1 MRNLKIKLKIST
13 ITLILLLTFAAIF
26 VALPIIKAQ
35 DKPSEVPTYIYVS
48 VSPNPIGV
56 AQVVYVNAFLS
67 KPAPTTGLGG
77 SGDRYENITVE
88 MIDPE
93 GGKTVFGP
101 YLADAVG
108 GIWLSYTPD
117 KVGEYTF
124 QAFYP
129 GQYLEE
135 VVPGLFGPPDP
146 SWIGSYMQPS
156 VSEVVTLVVQADPV
170 TPIYETPSLPD
181 EYWSRPIY
189 STNWGWGQL
198 GGSWFGLAAPA
209 FATTGNY
216 DATGNFQPYSEAPNT
231 AHIMWTKPTH
241 FGGQPGLPIS
251 SDQMS
256 QYMSTTIATNFFEPV
271 ILNGILYYT
280 HVTGPTAVE
289 TSWEAVDLRT
299 GETLW
304 SREPGITGNEVVRM
318 GQILRFH
325 AIQEYGSWA
334 FLYGAETAAFFGG
347 GNFYNIYD
355 PMSGE
360 FIANIT
366 SIQNVPYMMDFEEE
380 QQGTILA
387 HYTSGGN
394 LFLWNSTKLM
404 MSASFDQITIRPM
417 GTYDWASGVE
427 WSVPLPTELN
437 GIPISLM
444 ISARTPEVILLRQQP
459 SPGMF
464 VELSYGYQ
472 IAAGY
477 DPKTGYL
484 IWGPI
489 NQTIPYLQDVA
500 LVAAGEGVYVLHNK
514 DTNEAY
520 GYSLGTGNFLWG
532 PVKLVGTG
540 WSHLARSADIA
551 YGMVYIWDLGGYCTA
566 IDLQTGEIQWT
577 FTRGS
582 AGYDT
587 PFGVYP
593 LWYNDAIADGKIYLS
608 EGTMYTPP
616 LHPARTVCINATS
629 GELIWSI
636 LSYSGRVPPA
646 IADGYMVIWNSFDN
660 QIYTFG
666 KGPSKT
672 TVSAGPKVTTW
683 GSSVV
688 IEGTV
693 TDESPGTKDYD
704 RKARFPNGVPAIADE
719 YMSEWMEYVYMQQVC
734 PEFFTGVEVVL
745 ETLDPNNNFYE
756 IGRVTT
762 DAYGMFKLLWEPPVP
777 GEYTIIATFE
787 GSDSYWHSYAET
799 AIGVTE
805 APSPAVPIEPE
816 PTEPEPTEPEP
827 TESEPPSPAQAIEPE
842 PTEPAEAPLFSTTD
856 LAIIAAVAVAVVIG
870 IAAYWALRKR
880 K

>member
-1 MRNLKIKLKIST
+1 MQKLRTRSKIST
-13 ITLILLLTFAAIF
+13 IALVLLLTFAAMF
-26 VALPIIKAQ
+26 VAFSIANAQ

-48 VSPNPIGV
+48 VNPNPVGV
-56 AQVVYVNAFLS
+56 EQIVYVNAFLS

-77 SGDRYENITVE
+77 AGDRYENITIE
-88 MIDPE
+88 MIDPNE
-93 GGKTVFGP
+93 DKTVFGP
-101 YLADAVG
+101 AKADAVG
-108 GIWLSYTPD
+108 GVWFTFTPTE
-117 KVGEYTF
+117 VGEYTF

-129 GQYLEE
+129 GQYLKES
-135 VVPGLFGPPDP
+135 VPGFFGPPDP

-156 VSEVVTLVVQADPV
+156 ESEVVTLVVQADPV
-170 TPIYETPSLPD
+170 TPIYQTPSLPE

-189 STNWGWGQL
+189 STNWNWGQL

-280 HVTGPTAVE
+280 HVAGPTAVE

-394 LFLWNSTKLM
+394 LVLWNSTKLM

-477 DPKTGYL
+477 DTKTGDL
-484 IWGPI
+484 LWGPI

-500 LVAAGEGVYVLHNK
+500 LVAAGDGVYVLHNK

-520 GYSLGTGNFLWG
+520 GYSLENGTNLWG
-532 PVKLVGTG
+532 PVKLQGTA

-551 YGMVYIWDLGGYCTA
+551 YGMVYIWDLGGYMNALNLT
-566 IDLQTGEIQWT
+566 TGEIEWT

-587 PFGVYP
+587 PYGVYP
-593 LWYNDAIADGKIYLS
+593 IWYNDAIADGKIFLS
-608 EGTMYTPP
+608 EGTMYDPP
-616 LHPARTVCINATS
+616 LHPARTIAVNCTD
-629 GELIWSI
+629 GTLVWDI
-636 LSYSGRVPPA
+636 LSYSGRVPIA
-646 IADGYMVIWNSFDN
+646 IADGYAVQWNSFDC

-666 KGPSKT
+666 KGQTKT
-672 TVSAGPKVTTW
+672 TVEAPLTAVPL
-683 GSSVV
+683 GSSV
-688 IEGTV
+688 IIRGTV
-693 TDESPGTKDYD
+693 TDESPGTKDSN
-704 RKARFPNGVPAIADE
+704 RKARFPNGVPAVSDE
-719 YMSEWMEYVYMQQVC
+719 SMSEWMEYVYMQQEC
-734 PEFFTGVEVVL
+734 PEYVTGVEVKL
-745 ETLDPNNNFYE
+745 ETLDPNGNFYE
-756 IGRVTT
+756 IDTVTS
-762 DAYGMFKLLWEPPVP
+762 DASGFYSCMWEPPVP
-777 GEYTIIATFE
+777 GEYLIIATFE
-787 GSDSYWHSYAET
+787 GSDSYYGSYT
-799 AIGVTE
+799 TTSIGVMEE
-805 APSPAVPIEPE
+805 AVLPQGPQGEPGPTGATGPQGATGPTGATGPQGVEGAAAAADNAV
-816 PTEPEPTEPEP
+816 
-827 TESEPPSPAQAIEPE
+827 
-842 PTEPAEAPLFSTTD
+842 
-856 LAIIAAVAVAVVIG
+856 IIAGVSIVAAIVAIV
-870 IAAYWALRKR
+870 IAAYAILKKR